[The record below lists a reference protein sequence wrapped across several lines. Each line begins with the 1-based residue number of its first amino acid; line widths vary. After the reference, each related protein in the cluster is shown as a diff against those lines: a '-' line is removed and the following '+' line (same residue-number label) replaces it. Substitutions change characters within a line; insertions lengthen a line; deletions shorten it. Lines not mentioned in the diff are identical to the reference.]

1 MLVEK
6 WKLLLKIINTK
17 NLSKSDVQVASAI
30 LEHHNNKTRE
40 TYPTNRRLVKIT
52 GLSLRQV
59 QLSTAKLH
67 SHKLVYKLSIKGK
80 NHFKLTE
87 KEFVTHANSY
97 TSKPFT
103 MNKPAPPTKPITYI
117 DINKTIKKFAKNSNP
132 YYKAVV
138 NNGLSYHQNMENKYI
153 RLMSK
158 RLSRDQY
165 SQWLVRL
172 DNEQTKQD
180 ALSYAEKQCK
190 LLNTT

>member
-17 NLSKSDVQVASAI
+17 NLSKSDVQVAAAI

-132 YYKAVV
+132 YYKQVV
-138 NNGLSYHQNMENKYI
+138 NNGLGYHQNMENKYI
-153 RLMSK
+153 RMMVT
-158 RLSRDQY
+158 RLSPHRY
-165 SQWLVRL
+165 NEWL
-172 DNEQTKQD
+172 EQVANKDTKQD
-180 ALSYAEKQCK
+180 ALSYAKHLCG
-190 LLNTT
+190 

>member
-6 WKLLLKIINTK
+6 WKLLIKIINTK
-17 NLSKSDVQVASAI
+17 ALSKSDVQVASAI

-40 TYPTNRRLVKIT
+40 TYPTNKRLVKVT

-67 SHKLVYKLSIKGK
+67 IHKLVYKLSIKGK

-103 MNKPAPPTKPITYI
+103 MNKPSPPTKPIINI
-117 DINKTIKKFAKNSNP
+117 DISKTIKKLAKNSNP
-132 YYKAVV
+132 YYKQVV
-138 NNGLSYHQNMENKYI
+138 NNGLTYHQNMENKYI

-158 RLSRDQY
+158 RLSTHRY
-165 SQWLVRL
+165 NEWL
-172 DNEQTKQD
+172 EQVANKDTKQD
-180 ALSYAEKQCK
+180 ALSYAKTLCK
-190 LLNTT
+190 